1 MKSAHMKTLIAAV
14 GVVAFVL
21 ASAAV
26 SSASSASSSTR
37 PNTLP
42 AGTKVTAALKKGTDM
57 TFDGDI
63 NGVAVTVSCTTF
75 SGSATIPKGS
85 PDTMN
90 LAKPPTISGCTVSGF
105 SATIVTNQTNGKWS
119 LSVTSTKP
127 YTLTLTMP
135 QAGALFT
142 TKLVSGC
149 KITAA
154 PNAALAL
161 PGAYNGKN
169 TDKVTNDSIPTSAT
183 GCTSSTAT
191 TTATVVFTPKPGAP
205 PF

>member
-1 MKSAHMKTLIAAV
+1 MNSRHMKTLIAALGV
-14 GVVAFVL
+14 GAFVL

-26 SSASSASSSTR
+26 SSASSATR

-42 AGTKVTAALKKGTDM
+42 AGTKVTAALKSGTKM
-57 TFDGDI
+57 VFDGDI
-63 NGVAVTVSCTTF
+63 DGLAVTVNCTTF

-90 LAKPPTISGCTVSGF
+90 LAKPPTISGCTVSGTK
-105 SATIVTNQTNGKWS
+105 ATIKTNQTNGKWS

-135 QAGALFT
+135 QAGATFT
-142 TKLVSGC
+142 DSALVTGC
-149 KITAA
+149 TITAA
-154 PNAALAL
+154 PSAAQAI

-169 TDKVTNDSIPTSAT
+169 TDKVSNAPIPTSGS
-183 GCTSSTAT
+183 GCTSTTAT